1 MVNDG
6 GINISKKKSMRLN
19 DAIKGVDEVRMI
31 DEDGE
36 MVGVV
41 PLAKALEI
49 AASSELDLCEI
60 SPNANPPVCR
70 VMDYGKYLYQQKKKE
85 HDNQKKAQGHEM
97 KQIRIKSFR
106 IDEHDV
112 NIKLKATRKF
122 IESEHRVLL
131 TLMFRARENDHP
143 ELGRELL
150 VEKFAKPLEDVAVVV
165 ANPRKEGR
173 RMTMTLAPVVNL
185 AKILKQ
191 RKDQEAKMAKLQDK
205 NNEAEQL

>member
-1 MVNDG
+1 
-6 GINISKKKSMRLN
+6 MRLN
-19 DAIKGVDEVRMI
+19 DAIKGVDEVRLI

-41 PLAKALEI
+41 PLAKALDI

-60 SPNANPPVCR
+60 SPNATPPVCR
-70 VMDYGKYLYQQKKKE
+70 VMDYGKFLYQQKKKE
-85 HDNQKKAQGHEM
+85 HDNQKKTQGHEM

-112 NIKLKATRKF
+112 EIKLKAARKF
-122 IESEHRVLL
+122 IESEHRVLF

-150 VEKFAKPLEDVAVVV
+150 LEKFAKSLEDVATVV
-165 ANPRKEGR
+165 APPRKEGR
-173 RMTMTLAPVVNL
+173 RMSMTLAPVANL

-191 RKDQEAKMAKLQDK
+191 RKDQEAKQAKKQSEK
-205 NNEAEQL
+205 EVE

>member
-1 MVNDG
+1 
-6 GINISKKKSMRLN
+6 MRLN
-19 DAIKGVDEVRMI
+19 DAIKGVEEVRFI

-41 PLAKALEI
+41 PFAKALEI
-49 AASSELDLCEI
+49 ATSSDLDLCEI

-85 HDNQKKAQGHEM
+85 HDNQKKTQAHEM

-106 IDEHDV
+106 IDEHDIS
-112 NIKLKATRKF
+112 IKLKAARKF
-122 IESEHRVLL
+122 IESEQRVLV

-150 VEKFAKPLEDVAVVV
+150 VEKFAKPLEDIAVVT
-165 ANPRKEGR
+165 AAPRKEGR
-173 RMTMTLAPVVNL
+173 RMSMTLAPVANL
-185 AKILKQ
+185 AKVLKQ
-191 RKDQEAKMAKLQDK
+191 RKDDEAKKAQAQ
-205 NNEAEQL
+205 EEVE